1 MKSYPFLTS
10 SLIIALF
17 SCFFLS
23 CSRYEGEVF
32 ECMTILDCEEG
43 FSCVDNECVYD
54 PSGNE
59 TQPDNTQNTLP
70 DAYEE
75 PDDNEIIDEIDEI
88 QMSDE
93 TEEPDEQP
101 EEITDQDTGGGGTW
115 QEVICSKEAECD
127 ENSVCYKEGDESKCV
142 DPYKKYWKVS
152 IDSICLSDKKPNG
165 ENWDSGIAGVI
176 DQPDPYAMMYIN
188 LMEALRTPYADEQ
201 KCAHW
206 QNFTNLKFN
215 KTEAVLLKIM
225 EYDSMMFNDDDN
237 VGTYEWGEGIPI
249 EVFKER
255 EFVFD
260 DSSNPGYTYIRI
272 TFKEMD

>member
-1 MKSYPFLTS
+1 MKDYLFLKLLMAS
-10 SLIIALF
+10 VVLF
-17 SCFFLS
+17 FFGTA
-23 CSRYEGEVF
+23 CSRYENEVP
-32 ECMTILDCEEG
+32 ECMTILDCDEG
-43 FSCVDNECVYD
+43 FSCIDNECVLD

-59 TQPDNTQNTLP
+59 TQPDNNQNALP
-70 DAYEE
+70 DNNEE
-75 PDDNEIIDEIDEI
+75 PDDFEVQDEADELI
-88 QMSDE
+88 VPDE
-93 TEEPDEQP
+93 TEEPDNEP
-101 EEITDQDTGGGGTW
+101 VETPDNDNGGGTW
-115 QEVICSKEAECD
+115 QEVICLEEAECD
-127 ENSVCYKEGDESKCV
+127 ENSVCYREGNEAKCV

-152 IDSICLSDKKPNG
+152 IDTICLSNKKPNG
-165 ENWDSGIAGVI
+165 DNWDSGIAGVI

-237 VGTYEWGEGIPI
+237 VGTYEWGEGIPV